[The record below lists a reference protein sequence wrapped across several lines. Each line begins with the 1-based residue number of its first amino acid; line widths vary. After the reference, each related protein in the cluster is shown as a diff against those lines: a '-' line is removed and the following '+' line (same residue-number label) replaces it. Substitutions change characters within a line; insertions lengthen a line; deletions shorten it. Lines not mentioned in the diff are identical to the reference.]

1 MYLPKALFLSTYCR
15 SSALWRFFK
24 AGALGC
30 YDPQIIKPPEVL
42 LGWIREAL
50 DETIDEIVG
59 GDRALGLV
67 GISESPAAR
76 ISTDSSTHLFPIGSG
91 SDSASTPYMI
101 LVESR

>member
-50 DETIDEIVG
+50 DETIDETVG

-67 GISESPAAR
+67 GISESP
-76 ISTDSSTHLFPIGSG
+76 
-91 SDSASTPYMI
+91 
-101 LVESR
+101 

>member
-1 MYLPKALFLSTYCR
+1 MHLPKALFLSTYCR

-50 DETIDEIVG
+50 DETIDETVG

-67 GISESPAAR
+67 GISESPLDEVIALR
-76 ISTDSSTHLFPIGSG
+76 RPRLSLHWELGPCFSKELSG
-91 SDSASTPYMI
+91 
-101 LVESR
+101 

>member
-42 LGWIREAL
+42 GRIREAL
-50 DETIDEIVG
+50 DKNIIGRVVQSFGVDRHIGTIPRLSDCIASPFVAFPLG
-59 GDRALGLV
+59 ARAVFFERTL
-67 GISESPAAR
+67 
-76 ISTDSSTHLFPIGSG
+76 SG
-91 SDSASTPYMI
+91 
-101 LVESR
+101 